1 MIIFSQ
7 TIIVISFLRA
17 VLGLPT
23 GICLGTDTDTILEE
37 MTQTTPSFMTHRGEG
52 VAPVRLDVV
61 TLSVSPWVTCPPYHL
76 TNHLHW
82 HTHCPALLFINPSI
96 HPPCLACPSDRLS
109 AYPIR
114 SCTTYKPELVDAA
127 RCFVLSCPSAFES
140 ELLLLCFCRAVSL
153 TSSNVVLFFC
163 SANSCSSN
171 IGLIILNNTT

>member
-1 MIIFSQ
+1 M
-7 TIIVISFLRA
+7 
-17 VLGLPT
+17 

-37 MTQTTPSFMTHRGEG
+37 MTQTTPSPLPRGGG
-52 VAPVRLDVV
+52 VVPVRLDVV

-96 HPPCLACPSDRLS
+96 HPPCLACPSVRLS

-153 TSSNVVLFFC
+153 TSSNVVLLFC
-163 SANSCSSN
+163 SENSFSSN
-171 IGLIILNNTT
+171 IGLLTLNNTTLLIR